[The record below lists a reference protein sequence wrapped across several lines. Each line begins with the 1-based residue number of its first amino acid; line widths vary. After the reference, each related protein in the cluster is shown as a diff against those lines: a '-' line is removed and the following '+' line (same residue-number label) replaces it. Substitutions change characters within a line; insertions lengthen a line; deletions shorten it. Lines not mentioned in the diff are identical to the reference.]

1 MIVEDKEHES
11 IDDPIEEIP
20 EDDLGGA
27 GVGSRGKGRGRGSG
41 WAKGLLIQ
49 RISKE
54 YLISDIRMSQIDP
67 RMIRGRFED
76 WMVI

>member
-1 MIVEDKEHES
+1 MS

-27 GVGSRGKGRGRGSG
+27 GIGSRGKGRGRGPR

-49 RISKE
+49 RISE
-54 YLISDIRMSQIDP
+54 ESPISNIKDELDRSKDDP
-67 RMIRGRFED
+67 GKI
-76 WMVI
+76 